1 MISHT
6 LWKDIIESL
15 GGNKEYQDVIMISCG
30 GERVGVYILFFFFW
44 CLYSFMY
51 TCQFSKFSV
60 MSVYNFITKK
70 MLPLGGSVG

>member
-30 GERVGVYILFFFFW
+30 GERVGVYILFFFLVFIFFYVHLSVFQVLSNE
-44 CLYSFMY
+44 CL
-51 TCQFSKFSV
+51 
-60 MSVYNFITKK
+60 
-70 MLPLGGSVG
+70 